1 MSGRSDSRR
10 WRSKPWPTRNGSA
23 GGFGAA
29 GNAGWC
35 SAWTVAVAAGDGLG
49 RSRRDG
55 WADGGQSPAW
65 FRGAV
70 GMGEGVRRLGRRGE
84 AGGWRLGGRRLEKP
98 NLIPYWNVN
107 P

>member
-23 GGFGAA
+23 GGFGA
-29 GNAGWC
+29 AGWC

-55 WADGGQSPAW
+55 WADGGQSP
-65 FRGAV
+65 RGGDGGGSPAA
-70 GMGEGVRRLGRRGE
+70 GKERGEGKPA
-84 AGGWRLGGRRLEKP
+84 AGGWEGGGWKKKP